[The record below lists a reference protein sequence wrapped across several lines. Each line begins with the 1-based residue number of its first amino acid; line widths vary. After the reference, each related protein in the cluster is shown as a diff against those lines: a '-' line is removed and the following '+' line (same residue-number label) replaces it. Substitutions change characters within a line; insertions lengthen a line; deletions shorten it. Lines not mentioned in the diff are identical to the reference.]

1 MTGGKEA
8 VRKVEDFNE
17 SELVFVSCSDHIKQF
32 VTSCVHPDPL
42 KRPPLYDLLSHDLI
56 IKLDSGELSKLYI
69 DYTHLSQN
77 GANLLRHHI
86 STVIDEILYRH
97 QVN

>member
-17 SELVFVSCSDHIKQF
+17 GELVFVSCSDYLKQF
-32 VTSCVHPDPL
+32 VISCVNSDPL
-42 KRPPLYDLLSHDLI
+42 KRPSLSDLLSHDLI
-56 IKLDSGELSKLYI
+56 TKFDSGELSKLYI
-69 DYTHLSQN
+69 DYTHLSKN